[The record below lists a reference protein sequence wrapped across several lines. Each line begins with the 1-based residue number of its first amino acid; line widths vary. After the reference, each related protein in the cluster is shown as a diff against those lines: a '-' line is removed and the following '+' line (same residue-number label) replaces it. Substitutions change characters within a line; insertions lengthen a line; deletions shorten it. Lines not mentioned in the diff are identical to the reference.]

1 MKSILVIGLGRF
13 GKHLVEKLN
22 ELGHQ
27 IMAIDRDEER
37 VNDILE
43 YATSAQIGDSTNKN
57 FLETLGVDNYDV
69 CFVTISNDFQGSLIT
84 TTYLKELGAKL
95 VVARAERDVQK
106 SLLLRNGADEV
117 IYPEEQVANWAAI
130 KYSSNHVLD
139 YIKLDADL
147 SIFEV
152 PVPENWVGK
161 SIGQIDIRRKYQI
174 SILSLKTNG
183 KMNPSVTPDIVFT
196 PGMTLYVLGEFK
208 ALQKCFKI

>member
-13 GKHLVEKLN
+13 GRHLAEKLN

-27 IMAIDRDEER
+27 IMAIDRDEQR
-37 VNDILE
+37 VNDVLE
-43 YATSAQIGDSTNKN
+43 IVTSAQIGDSTNKS

-84 TTYLKELGAKL
+84 TSYLKELGAKL

-106 SLLLRNGADEV
+106 NLLLRNGADEV
-117 IYPEEQVANWAAI
+117 VYPEEQVANWAAI

-139 YIKLDADL
+139 YIELDADT

-152 PVPENWVGK
+152 SVPDNWIGK
-161 SIGQIDIRRKYQI
+161 SIGQIDIRRKYKI
-174 SILSLKTNG
+174 SILAVKENG
-183 KMNPSVTPDIVFT
+183 KMNTSITPETVFT
-196 PGMTLYVLGEFK
+196 GNMSLFVLGEYK
-208 ALQKCFKI
+208 TLHKCFRI

>member
-13 GKHLVEKLN
+13 GRHLAKRLN
-22 ELGHQ
+22 DLGHQ
-27 IMAIDRDEER
+27 IMAIDRDEGR
-37 VNDILE
+37 VNDVLE
-43 YATSAQIGDSTNKN
+43 FVTSAQIGDSANRN

-69 CFVTISNDFQGSLIT
+69 CFVTISNDFQASLIT

-152 PVPENWVGK
+152 PVPESWIGK
-161 SIGQIDIRRKYQI
+161 SIGQIDIRRKYKI
-174 SILSLKTNG
+174 SILSVKMNG
-183 KMNPSVTPDIVFT
+183 KMNPSVTPEIVLS
-196 PGMTLYVLGEFK
+196 PDMTLYVLGEFK

>member
-13 GKHLVEKLN
+13 GRHLADKLN

-27 IMAIDRDEER
+27 IMAIDRDEDR
-37 VNDILE
+37 VNGVLKIV
-43 YATSAQIGDSTNKN
+43 TSAQIGDSTNKE
-57 FLETLGVDNYDV
+57 FLYTLGIDNYDV

-84 TTYLKELGAKL
+84 TSYLKELGAKL

-106 SLLLRNGADEV
+106 NLLLRNGADEV

-139 YIKLDADL
+139 YIELDADT

-152 PVPENWVGK
+152 CVPDNWIGK
-161 SIGQIDIRRKYQI
+161 SIGQIDIRRKYKI
-174 SILSLKTNG
+174 SILAVKENG
-183 KMNPSVTPDIVFT
+183 KMNPSITPETVFT
-196 PGMTLYVLGEFK
+196 SSMTLFVLGEFK
-208 ALQKCFKI
+208 ALQKCFKL